1 MQYLWRIINYL
12 YILKLVPKAGGRAN
26 ANATENAAHRKQVL
40 FTFLFMVYHLNWK
53 IKHYILDSHE
63 DYKHK
68 HFKKMLGLICQLNLK
83 CV

>member
-40 FTFLFMVYHLNWK
+40 FKFLCMVYHLNWK
-53 IKHYILDSHE
+53 IKHYILDSHK
-63 DYKHK
+63 DNN
-68 HFKKMLGLICQLNLK
+68 HFLFLI
-83 CV
+83 